1 MSTNKVIKVEN
12 YEREMRVVEEYL
24 NIDESLIEMEK
35 NKDLIRMEMNIVEFP
50 IFSRSNMLKINQIKK
65 YYFSVDKT
73 SFLEIIPAYG
83 TMIPGELEERV
94 FIALIKIFRN
104 NNYNQTFYCTLN
116 DIFDNMKIEKINTRR
131 TLYPKVKKAISK
143 LATTTYRFKNLFY
156 SSEVNRLL
164 DDFIETNILTYRAVR
179 LKDATEKE
187 KSFFNDKRLK
197 EVYKI
202 SVSQHFYDNIIKKGY
217 LAFDA
222 DELLNLK
229 DAITRS
235 IYTMITKWRKSN
247 LYLTKPAFYIARRI
261 PLAWEGNPRRTVL
274 RIEKSLEELK
284 NGNYIKNY
292 KLNKKGKWD
301 EAIFEMFFSEDHNK
315 TKKDV
320 FYDEKSTFDKMIIH
334 VEDRQNELEINTPNI
349 FTDPYFM
356 EIFNIFPEVA
366 KKFKTLPNVIRDGL
380 KNHEFKYVKYTAEYT
395 ALFCK
400 TSYIKYF
407 KDALENNWAD
417 EYIAKKENKEVK
429 KIKNNNQVIEDAILV
444 EEAKEIAQERIELTW
459 EDFEKLEKHVK
470 EEIES
475 ATYEEYLMEIGSNDN
490 KVINGIFQKSKKSLI
505 LKTFNKYQNSKEQDF
520 KIVVEVNEIK
530 EKKSKVIKKEN
541 KINETRKNDI
551 FSDKYDSM
559 THFMLSV
566 NDFSKENNIEINF
579 HKIAPIFKAFME
591 YEDKN
596 IKITYNESTGIGE
609 IIKK

>member
-407 KDALENNWAD
+407 KEALENNWAD
-417 EYIAKKENKEVK
+417 EYIVKKEAKLEKKE
-429 KIKNNNQVIEDAILV
+429 KINTTPLIEEAINV
-444 EEAKEIAQERIELTW
+444 EEKPIENLYVW
-459 EDFEKLEKHVK
+459 EDFIALSPEYRSEVEAAAYENFLV
-470 EEIES
+470 ES
-475 ATYEEYLMEIGSNDN
+475 NAVDN
-490 KVINGIFQKSKKSLI
+490 KIMKNIFEKSKKSMI
-505 LKTFNKYQNSKEQDF
+505 LKIMSEY
-520 KIVVEVNEIK
+520 KIPKGIIPTEELVVEKEIEIQIPLDEKKEVSNEIIGEYVSVTEFMVTVSKVAK
-530 EKKSKVIKKEN
+530 EKSIA
-541 KINETRKNDI
+541 I
-551 FSDKYDSM
+551 
-559 THFMLSV
+559 
-566 NDFSKENNIEINF
+566 DFE
-579 HKIAPIFKAFME
+579 HLVPIFKLFRE
-591 YEDKN
+591 YEDKF
-596 IKITYNESTGIGE
+596 IKIIYDEGTKQGI
-609 IIKK
+609 ISIKG